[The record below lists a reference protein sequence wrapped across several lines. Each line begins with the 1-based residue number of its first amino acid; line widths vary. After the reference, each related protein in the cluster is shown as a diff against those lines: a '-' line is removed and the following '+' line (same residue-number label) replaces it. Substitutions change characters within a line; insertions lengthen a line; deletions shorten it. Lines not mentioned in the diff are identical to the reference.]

1 MMLSPRFGTETALAR
16 AASYSE
22 WAEAA
27 RELDRRSG
35 KAAWRER
42 DESGH
47 YDYRSIRR
55 RLERLTDLREMGDNK
70 GLLFALN
77 EGIHGNMDGMAN
89 DHLWDE
95 ARFGTKQLI
104 HDYVDAV
111 AGALEHLASPAVDDI
126 PVEEKRD
133 FFRRAQHCY
142 GCSALLM
149 SGSGAFLFFHAGVVK
164 ALWSEGL
171 LPRILSGSS
180 GGSVI
185 GAVVCTHRDEDL
197 GPFLDPALLAREYE
211 NEEGQTLLNPLGAS
225 KRMSQ
230 QLIRERLAEII
241 PDLTFQEAYELTGRH
256 LNISVAPAERH
267 QNGRLLNAITSPNVF
282 IREAVLASC
291 AVPGFYD
298 PVALMAKDHEGR
310 RVPYLPGRKW
320 VDGSVTHD
328 VPSKRLSR
336 LYGVNHHI
344 VSQANPLI
352 APFASDLTQLSSP
365 LAAIRRAS
373 VSTAKAWLNVNMQLW
388 DKPLQMVPPL
398 HSLANMTMSVIN
410 QDYSGD
416 INIIRPTILWSPSKL
431 LSNLSLSEV
440 TELMELGEQA
450 TWPRVE
456 MVRVQTRISQTLER
470 ILAGFENG
478 EAEPRG
484 RAMKKKLGVSFHTI
498 ISIQAFAERPWIN
511 AARALPRRPE
521 FAPRL
526 TP

>member
-1 MMLSPRFGTETALAR
+1 MMLNPSFRSEAALAK
-16 AASYSE
+16 ASTYAE

-35 KAAWRER
+35 KAEWRTR
-42 DESGH
+42 DKSEH

-55 RLERLTDLREMGDNK
+55 RLERLIELREASDNT
-70 GLLFALN
+70 GLLFTLN
-77 EGIHGNMDGMAN
+77 EGIHGNMDGIAG
-89 DHLWDE
+89 DQLWQE
-95 ARFGTKQLI
+95 ARFGTKALI

-111 AGALEHLASPAVDDI
+111 AEALEHLASPAVDEI
-126 PVEEKRD
+126 PFEEKRD
-133 FFRRAQHCY
+133 FFRRAHHCY

-171 LPRILSGSS
+171 LPGILAGSS

-185 GAVVCTHRDEDL
+185 GSLVCVHRDDEL
-197 GPFLDPALLAREYE
+197 GPFFDPERLVREYE
-211 NEEGQTLLNPLGAS
+211 NEEGQTLLNPFGQAKRLG
-225 KRMSQ
+225 Q
-230 QLIRERLAEII
+230 QQIRERLEEIL
-241 PDLTFQEAYELTGRH
+241 PDYTFQEAYEQTGRH
-256 LNISVAPAERH
+256 LNISVAPAEKH

-291 AVPGFYD
+291 AVPGIYE
-298 PVALMAKDHEGR
+298 PVTLMARDHDGA

-328 VPSKRLSR
+328 LPSKRLSR

-352 APFASDLTQLSSP
+352 APFASDVTMGNSP

-373 VSTAKAWLNVNMQLW
+373 VSTFKAWLNANMQLW
-388 DKPLQMVPPL
+388 DKPLSLVPPL
-398 HSLANMTMSVIN
+398 HSLANLTMSVIN

-416 INIIRPTILWSPSKL
+416 INIVRPTILWSPDKM
-431 LSNLSLSEV
+431 LSNLSVDEV
-440 TELMELGEQA
+440 RDLIELGERA
-450 TWPRVE
+450 TWPKIE

-470 ILAGFENG
+470 ILTVYEHP
-478 EAEPRG
+478 EAEPQPQK
-484 RAMKKKLGVSFHTI
+484 RAMKKKLG
-498 ISIQAFAERPWIN
+498 
-511 AARALPRRPE
+511 
-521 FAPRL
+521 
-526 TP
+526 

>member
-1 MMLSPRFGTETALAR
+1 MMLSPLLGSETALAK
-16 AASYSE
+16 AESYAE

-27 RELDRRSG
+27 RELDRKSG

-42 DESGH
+42 DRSDH
-47 YDYRSIRR
+47 YDYRSIRH
-55 RLERLTDLREMGDNK
+55 RLEKLQELRAAGDNE
-70 GLLFALN
+70 GLLFTLN

-89 DHLWDE
+89 DNLWHE

-111 AGALEHLASPAVDDI
+111 AEALEHLASPEVDEISFED
-126 PVEEKRD
+126 KRD
-133 FFRRAQHCY
+133 FFRRAHHCY

-171 LPRILSGSS
+171 LPGILAGSS

-185 GAVVCTHRDEDL
+185 SALVSTHRNDEL
-197 GPFLDPALLAREYE
+197 GPFFDPERLVREYE
-211 NEEGQTLLNPLGAS
+211 NDEGQTLFNPLGAA
-225 KRMSQ
+225 KRMGQ
-230 QLIRERLAEII
+230 DQIRERLEEIL
-241 PDLTFQEAYELTGRH
+241 PDLTFQEAFERTGRH
-256 LNISVAPAERH
+256 LNISVAPAEKH

-291 AVPGFYD
+291 AVPGIYD
-298 PVALMAKDHEGR
+298 PVSLMAKDHEGK

-328 VPSKRLSR
+328 LPSKRLSR

-352 APFASDLTQLSSP
+352 APFASDVTQSASP
-365 LAAIRRAS
+365 FAAIRRAS
-373 VSTAKAWLNVNMQLW
+373 VSTLKAWLNVNMQLW
-388 DKPLQMVPPL
+388 DKPLSLVPPL
-398 HSLANMTMSVIN
+398 HSIANMTMSVIN

-416 INIIRPTILWSPSKL
+416 INIIRPTILWSPDKI
-431 LSNLSLSEV
+431 LSNLSLDEV
-440 TELMELGEQA
+440 RNLIELGERA
-450 TWPRVE
+450 AWPKIE

-470 ILAGFENG
+470 ILGEYEHAEAG
-478 EAEPRG
+478 PQKH
-484 RAMKKKLGVSFHTI
+484 AMKKKL
-498 ISIQAFAERPWIN
+498 A
-511 AARALPRRPE
+511 
-521 FAPRL
+521 
-526 TP
+526 